1 MTRKEVCRAT
11 GLSVK
16 TLRLY
21 EEKGLIIPTKERR
34 NGREYREYTQ
44 ELVEQLQQIV
54 TLRRALFTMDEIKT
68 MQQRPDAIPGIFRDY
83 QAWLESQERQ
93 FHLLRQAAEKI
104 SEQDLG
110 SLEGLLSGLENAAE
124 QLPLPAMDVK
134 PNFKRLDQMEEE
146 PRHVTPQVDLDDMV
160 PNAKVFRQVNLV
172 TDRDKANNINIAFGQ
187 YNQLRQDLRQPQESG
202 IVQRERKLPKW
213 YKVLS
218 GIATGLLLLGVVLS
232 IACLTGFLWGPF
244 IYPILYTTGVLFVIR
259 LAMMGIPMWLEHRA
273 WLKQAQQ
280 ADAARQGVDM
290 DGYRREE
297 QERRKRTRKRILLVC
312 AGCVVFSA
320 ASFGLYKLIDSQVNA
335 VPDYTVCILVPARLS
350 DQDIYKFET
359 AIAPMVGDL
368 DGNGKETVKM
378 DQYRKEITRNAIGNT
393 GSRDMT
399 EWFDNAYLRQDN
411 DYPLLFV
418 ANFAYGHCLNLCE
431 ELRFDRYCRELPEDI
446 ASPENSYLADL
457 GGAKIYK
464 DAGLEA
470 LPLCAC
476 IPNYATEEEY
486 TFAVA
491 LLREILGQ

>member
-1 MTRKEVCRAT
+1 MTRKEVCKAT

-21 EEKGLIIPTKERR
+21 EEKGLIGPARERR

-44 ELVEQLQQIV
+44 ELVEQLKQIV
-54 TLRRALFTMDEIKT
+54 ILRRALFTMDEIKT
-68 MQQRPDAIPGIFRDY
+68 MQEHPDAIPGIFRDY
-83 QAWLESQERQ
+83 QAWLEGQERQ

-146 PRHVTPQVDLDDMV
+146 PRHVTQQVNFDEMV
-160 PNAKVFRQVNLV
+160 PDAKVFRQMNIVMDG
-172 TDRDKANNINIAFGQ
+172 DRANNINIALGQ
-187 YNQLRQDLRQPQESG
+187 LNATRDSFSQARSG
-202 IVQRERKLPKW
+202 VVQRERKLPKW
-213 YKVLS
+213 QRITRRILTALVVVF
-218 GIATGLLLLGVVLS
+218 LLLFALLSNLTRAYVYWPLVLG
-232 IACLTGFLWGPF
+232 G
-244 IYPILYTTGVLFVIR
+244 IL
-259 LAMMGIPMWLEHRA
+259 LAARIVMSAVPAFLEHRA
-273 WLKQAQQ
+273 WLKKAQRE
-280 ADAARQGVDM
+280 DAARQGMDM
-290 DGYRREE
+290 EGYRQEE
-297 QERRKRTRKRILLVC
+297 QAHRKRTRNIILLVC
-312 AGCVVFSA
+312 AGGVVLSA
-320 ASFGLYKLIDSQVNA
+320 AFFGLYKLIDSQVNA
-335 VPDYTVCILVPARLS
+335 VPDYTVCILAPARFS
-350 DQDIYKFET
+350 DQDIYKFQT
-359 AIAPMVGDL
+359 AIAPLVGDL

-486 TFAVA
+486 DFAVA